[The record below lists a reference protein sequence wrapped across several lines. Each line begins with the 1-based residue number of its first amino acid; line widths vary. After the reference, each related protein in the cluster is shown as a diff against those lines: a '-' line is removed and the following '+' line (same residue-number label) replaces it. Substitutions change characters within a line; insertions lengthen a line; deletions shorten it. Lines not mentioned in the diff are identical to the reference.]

1 MKRFDSFLAPQL
13 EEFIAYREQLGYAK
27 PTSLSHLRTFDHY
40 LKEKKPVEEKVSPAF
55 FLELQADLKTE
66 KRSINRVLSSVR
78 VFFQFLVRQGYYP
91 ENPLQDIPYLSE
103 NSIIPFVFSPA
114 ETDQLLAAIC
124 KKMRKSKWYY
134 LKDLS
139 SYLAIML
146 LARCGMRI
154 SEPLRL
160 QLHHYRPQ
168 EKTIY
173 IQKTK
178 FKKDRLIPVSK
189 SVATVLE
196 NYLSARSALLSDNRN
211 PYLLAS
217 NDRKGL
223 NDNRIRA
230 VFHQAV
236 KSIGLDQPRRII
248 GRTNFSSPTP
258 HSLRHSFAVNTL
270 RNVKERGGC
279 PQNALPILSIYMGHS
294 EYKHTVKYL
303 KVLDAKQRQG
313 LASFAGLHQEQT

>member
-27 PTSLSHLRTFDHY
+27 PTSLSHLRTFDRY
-40 LKEKKPVEEKVSPAF
+40 LKEKKPVKERLSPAF

-66 KRSINRVLSSVR
+66 KRSINRVLSTVR
-78 VFFQFLVRQGYYP
+78 VYFQFLVRQGYYP
-91 ENPLQDIPYLSE
+91 ENPLQDVPYLPE
-103 NSIIPFVFSPA
+103 NSILPFIFSPA
-114 ETDQLLAAIC
+114 EIDQPSAPIC
-124 KKMRKSKWYY
+124 KTMRKSKWFY

-139 SYLAIML
+139 GYLAILL
-146 LARCGMRI
+146 LARCGLRI

-160 QLHHYRPQ
+160 QLHHYRPH

-178 FKKDRLIPVSK
+178 FKKDRLIPVPK
-189 SVATVLE
+189 SVATVIE
-196 NYLSARSALLSDNRN
+196 NYLSVRCSLLSVGQN

-236 KSIGLDQPRRII
+236 KSIGIDQPRRII
-248 GRTNFSSPTP
+248 GRTNFNSPIP

-270 RNVKERGGC
+270 KRVKEKGGC
-279 PQNALPILSIYMGHS
+279 PQNALPVLAIYMGHS

-313 LASFAGLHQEQT
+313 LANFAGLHQEQT

>member
-1 MKRFDSFLAPQL
+1 MKRFDSFLVHKL
-13 EEFIAYREQLGYAK
+13 EEFIAYREHLGYEK
-27 PTSLSHLRTFDHY
+27 KTSLSHLRTFDRY
-40 LKEKKPVEEKVSPAF
+40 LTKKKPVEEVLPPSF
-55 FLELQADLKTE
+55 FLELRADLKIE
-66 KRSINRVLSSVR
+66 SRSVNRVLSTVR

-91 ENPLQDIPYLSE
+91 ENPLQDIPYLQE

-124 KKMRKSKWYY
+124 KKLRKSRWYY

-139 SYLAIML
+139 GYLAILL
-146 LARCGMRI
+146 LARCGLRI

-168 EKTIY
+168 EKTIS

-178 FKKDRLIPVSK
+178 FKKDRLIPVPK
-189 SVATVLE
+189 SVVMQIE
-196 NYLSARSALLSDNRN
+196 NYLAVRHSLLPNSRN
-211 PYLLAS
+211 PYLLAG

-223 NDNRIRA
+223 NDHRIRA

-236 KSIGLDQPRRII
+236 KNIRLDQPRRII
-248 GRTNFSSPTP
+248 GNTNFSSPTP
-258 HSLRHSFAVNTL
+258 HSLRHSFAVNIL
-270 RNVKERGGC
+270 KCVKEKGGC
-279 PQNALPILSIYMGHS
+279 PQNALPVLAIYMGHS

-313 LASFAGLHQEQT
+313 LANFAGLHQEQT